1 MVKSS
6 AAQARPDRFNRLR
19 PELNVVDCTI
29 RDGGLMN
36 QSKFTLACVQAV
48 YRAVCQSG
56 VQVVELGYRNSR
68 KLFDPEVFG
77 AWRFCDDAMIR
88 QVIGDHKYPG
98 TRIAVMMDAHKSE
111 LDDLK
116 PRAQSPVDLVRIA
129 TYVEDLD
136 RAIRL
141 ENDARA
147 KGYDTALSIMALSKV
162 AEAALDACL
171 VRIRRETQVQVC
183 YIVDSFGTFDP
194 EDLAH
199 LVAKYQRQLPG
210 IEVGIH
216 AHNNQQLAF
225 ANTLEGLKLGANYLD
240 GTLYGLGRGAGN
252 CNLELLVGFLKNPKY
267 DLGPLLEVIAA
278 HILPLQKD
286 ITWGYSVPY
295 LVTGLLNR
303 HQDEGTELQALPDQ
317 DPAKYAFRAFYE
329 RMALPEPAPAPA
341 APVAQAVAAATAGR
355 PAPRTGPAATVVRQ
369 ARSLALAAA
378 VLR

>member
-1 MVKSS
+1 MVKSGS
-6 AAQARPDRFNRLR
+6 RQGALDRFDRRR
-19 PELNVVDCTI
+19 PQLKVVDCTI

-36 QSKFTLACVQAV
+36 KSRFSLACVQAV
-48 YRAVCQSG
+48 YRAVCEAG

-77 AWRFCDDAMIR
+77 AWRFCDDEMIR
-88 QVIGDHKYPG
+88 QVLGEHKFPG

-136 RAIRL
+136 KAIRL

-147 KGYDTALSIMALSKV
+147 KGYDTAINIMALSKV
-162 AEAALDACL
+162 VEADLDACL
-171 VRIRRETQVQVC
+171 LRIRRETKIQVC
-183 YIVDSFGTFDP
+183 YIVDSFGNLDG
-194 EDLAH
+194 EDIAYFVTKFQTLM
-199 LVAKYQRQLPG
+199 PG

-240 GTLYGLGRGAGN
+240 ATLYGLGRGAGN

-267 DLGPLLEVIAA
+267 DLGPLLDVIAA

-286 ITWGYSVPY
+286 ITWGYAVPY

-303 HQDEGTELQALPDQ
+303 HQDEGTELLALPDQ
-317 DPAKYAFRAFYE
+317 DPAKYAYRAFFD
-329 RMALPEPAPAPA
+329 RLALPEPSEP
-341 APVAQAVAAATAGR
+341 VAAAPPGQVMARGAAGGGAR
-355 PAPRTGPAATVVRQ
+355 LECLSDYRVAIAVAT
-369 ARSLALAAA
+369 S
-378 VLR
+378 